1 MSSSGLIFP
10 TSLIYLWHIY
20 EASTTS
26 LQCARLGGYPSIHHY
41 GKLNQTQLN
50 GHTETKHRQDDK
62 YPDRRNTGGM
72 GSTEEQNKECYYLK
86 RGRKI
91 SLLLLVSSPRC
102 FHATFFFFLP
112 LMSHRPQI
120 IRAPLVD
127 SQPHSQL
134 EVIIF
139 LPFLSGT
146 STLCI
151 IFAKPSF
158 TPSLLWPPSQHM
170 TNGFLFIGTQGYCLM
185 GQGCRVVFPGVLMP
199 HASCDI
205 SRLRLRRRVLWLG
218 KILSLKLTRLYGNK
232 TSS

>member
-1 MSSSGLIFP
+1 MLLFWRVAEK
-10 TSLIYLWHIY
+10 SLCFCWSHL
-20 EASTTS
+20 
-26 LQCARLGGYPSIHHY
+26 LG
-41 GKLNQTQLN
+41 
-50 GHTETKHRQDDK
+50 
-62 YPDRRNTGGM
+62 
-72 GSTEEQNKECYYLK
+72 
-86 RGRKI
+86 
-91 SLLLLVSSPRC
+91 VSMPL
-102 FHATFFFFLP
+102 FFFFLP

-120 IRAPLVD
+120 IRAHLVD

-158 TPSLLWPPSQHM
+158 TPSLLWSPSQHM

-199 HASCDI
+199 HASCDT

-232 TSS
+232 TSSWGFIRSEL